1 MQRYLFFQRRYAY
14 RSNMVLWIRQHMHVR
29 ARSVH
34 AWDPGPFGLFVGDA
48 CACRSEETVEQVLP
62 LEGWQQ
68 NKNLKKRKRESP
80 AGAAEKQTS
89 NPGGQAL
96 VRELGDKK
104 RDGFPASHPCRA
116 LTFLHTGENLSTH
129 ASHWN
134 TPECGAYTQP
144 NPGPY

>member
-1 MQRYLFFQRRYAY
+1 
-14 RSNMVLWIRQHMHVR
+14 MHVR

-68 NKNLKKRKRESP
+68 NKSLKKRKRESP

-104 RDGFPASHPCRA
+104 RWIPCVTSMPRSDFFA
-116 LTFLHTGENLSTH
+116 HRRKSLHTCQPLEH
-129 ASHWN
+129 A
-134 TPECGAYTQP
+134 
-144 NPGPY
+144 